1 MLSHLFEGKQAGRC
15 GKAQKRE
22 EDWAVLSQKAAHS
35 VPGSA
40 VGMVEVC
47 VEA

>member
-1 MLSHLFEGKQAGRC
+1 MLSHLFGGKQAGRC

-35 VPGSA
+35 VRRSA